1 MGNRSLNQL
10 VKILIVCG
18 MVAGCFFSCIILRE
32 MGMEVDRL
40 SVERCGSHVL
50 TCFAVG
56 LGLLFV
62 AGAMVIAVT
71 LLQMMRS
78 LDQEPFVMKN
88 VRALRRMGFVALGM
102 AACCLLL
109 LLLPANTIM
118 AQLVGAAVG
127 MCGLFSL
134 VLAQVFERAV
144 ACKQENDLTV

>member
-40 SVERCGSHVL
+40 SMERCGSHVL

-102 AACCLLL
+102 AACCCSCC
-109 LLLPANTIM
+109 LPTRSWRSLWARRWEC
-118 AQLVGAAVG
+118 AA
-127 MCGLFSL
+127 CFRWCWRRCLS
-134 VLAQVFERAV
+134 APSPASR
-144 ACKQENDLTV
+144 KTT